1 MIRRSISALQAAGL
15 SILLVLGGCGK
26 NGVTPT
32 PINPNGT
39 GNSLGEQITQT
50 LCAETGDVDSDGDG
64 ICDTDEANDPTL
76 GPDCVDN
83 PDCNN
88 NETPDGDEP
97 SWWVKNRKY
106 VWMASA
112 LGAGSVYLVKAC
124 DGNGD
129 GCNFLSN
136 VAGKTGDDVNN
147 QAGWTTSVIG
157 NLTGGYAYVKLDNMQ
172 GRSTFKLGFTA
183 KSDKRVVLGGIDL
196 GYDFGGYIAGFP
208 QFSNGASFQKDATGA
223 AKVDLPLA
231 GVFSDNLKT
240 NHPLR
245 EFGVPCVSGSS
256 SPGNVFESIEQKIKD
271 LGYSGYPVILSF
283 VAQADG
289 NQDCWFAK
297 SLLPESVFN
306 AAKPS
311 TLTLKFPPLGKTAE
325 ATFSLH
331 SEHPEVGAVIDSFD
345 FVAKWVGKVGG
356 PDLTN
361 PASGLPTNPVENYAD
376 GYQYWPKLEKAL
388 GLNSPQVS
396 CSNMTCSIKNLFSPL
411 QNLYAVFEMTR
422 SQ

>member
-1 MIRRSISALQAAGL
+1 MVRQGKIGRVHTVESQVWTGATVPQHKSTPVPAGWDYDQWLGPVQWRPFVQARVDHSRDEPGLKVADVLPIERARERFCKKVILRLTETDATEERLRALQDAMRDH
-15 SILLVLGGCGK
+15 GG
-26 NGVTPT
+26 
-32 PINPNGT
+32 
-39 GNSLGEQITQT
+39 
-50 LCAETGDVDSDGDG
+50 
-64 ICDTDEANDPTL
+64 
-76 GPDCVDN
+76 
-83 PDCNN
+83 
-88 NETPDGDEP
+88 ETP
-97 SWWVKNRKY
+97 V
-106 VWMASA
+106 
-112 LGAGSVYLVKAC
+112 
-124 DGNGD
+124 
-129 GCNFLSN
+129 FLR
-136 VAGKTGDDVNN
+136 
-147 QAGWTTSVIG
+147 I
-157 NLTGGYAYVKLDNMQ
+157 
-172 GRSTFKLGFTA
+172 
-183 KSDKRVVLGGIDL
+183 
-196 GYDFGGYIAGFP
+196 
-208 QFSNGASFQKDATGA
+208 
-223 AKVDLPLA
+223 
-231 GVFSDNLKT
+231 
-240 NHPLR
+240 
-245 EFGVPCVSGSS
+245 
-256 SPGNVFESIEQKIKD
+256 
-271 LGYSGYPVILSF
+271 
-283 VAQADG
+283 AQADG